1 MISRRH
7 LFITALAAT
16 PVLASVQAAAQGQAI
31 VGLSTTTSASA
42 EGRITAVD
50 PASRSVTLTMSDGS
64 TLTTKVSQA
73 VANLGTSKVGDT
85 VVIGVEEKRTFV
97 LSGPNTKTP
106 GNRDT
111 TVTAVG
117 TRGGTA
123 GAVAADKSIT
133 TWWVTAVDPAAN
145 TISLVD
151 PAGGQVRTFPVQ
163 GAAERA
169 NLSRVKPGDSLT
181 LIATDIVAVGL
192 TPKR

>member
-7 LFITALAAT
+7 LFIAALAAT
-16 PVLASVQAAAQGQAI
+16 PALAAAQATAQGQAI
-31 VGLSTTTSASA
+31 VGLSTTATATV

-50 PASRSVTLTMSDGS
+50 PATRSVTLTMSDGS
-64 TLTTKVSQA
+64 TLTTKVSQT
-73 VANLGTSKVGDT
+73 VANLGSSKVGDT
-85 VVIGVEEKRTFV
+85 VVVGMEEKRTFV

-106 GNRDT
+106 GDRDT
-111 TVTAVG
+111 IVTAVG
-117 TRGGTA
+117 RRGATA
-123 GAVAADKSIT
+123 GAVAAEKSIT

-169 NLSRVKPGDSLT
+169 NLARVKPGDSLT

-192 TPKR
+192 TPRR

>member
-7 LFITALAAT
+7 FFFAAAAVAPVVASAGALA
-16 PVLASVQAAAQGQAI
+16 QQAI
-31 VGLSTTTSASA
+31 VGISTTSTATV

-64 TLTTKVSQA
+64 TLTTKVSQS
-73 VANLGTSKVGDT
+73 VANMGSTKVGDT
-85 VVIGVEEKRTFV
+85 VVIGMEEKRTFV
-97 LSGPNTKTP
+97 LSGPKTKTP
-106 GNRDT
+106 GDRDT
-111 TVTAVG
+111 TLTAVG
-117 TRGGTA
+117 TRGRAA

-151 PAGGQVRTFPVQ
+151 PAGGQVRTLPVQ
-163 GAAERA
+163 GAAERN

-181 LIATDIVAVGL
+181 LIATDIVAVRL
-192 TPKR
+192 TSKR